1 MKKRK
6 TLLSYPISCLF
17 FFIFY

>member
-6 TLLSYPISCLF
+6 TLLSYPISSLF
-17 FFIFY
+17 SFIFH